1 MIVALYFGSFNPIHI
16 GHISICKFIIDNNKA
31 DELRLIVSPRNPL
44 KDESFSLNSGERLDN
59 VKSAILKCGLE
70 SRVVVSD
77 IEYSMSPPYYT
88 IKTLRKFKE
97 LEPNNRFVL
106 VIGADNL
113 QIIEKWYLWRDLLL
127 EFEIWVYPRSGVDIE
142 SLCIKYGCKKL
153 NAPLIEISST
163 KIREAEKMGL
173 DMSRF
178 RV

>member
-16 GHISICKFIIDNNKA
+16 GHISICKYIIDNNKA

-44 KDESFSLNSGERLDN
+44 KEESSTYNFKSRLDS
-59 VKSAILKCGLE
+59 VKSAIIKCGLE

-77 IEYSMSPPYYT
+77 IEYFMSAPYYT
-88 IKTLRKFKE
+88 IKTLRKYKE
-97 LEPNNRFVL
+97 IEPHNNFIL

-113 QIIEKWYLWRDLLL
+113 EIIEKWYMWRDLLL
-127 EFEIWVYPRSGVDIE
+127 EFEVWVYPRSGVDIE
-142 SLCIKYGCKKL
+142 SLCKKYGCRQL

-163 KIREAEKMGL
+163 KIRDAEKMGL